1 MKFKNLSLSFFSI
14 VILLLLIEIILR
26 ITGSV
31 PRKINDFTL
40 NEPLTNIPDDVLGW
54 SSKVGQ
60 HKFNPWSQDGKTTYL
75 TIQEDKSRFTGTNNM
90 NEKIVFIGGSVTLGW
105 AVSDHETFASIIQNK
120 TNNYKI
126 LNYGVGGYGAYQSL
140 LLLEKIFKNKNEI
153 KLVIYGYIPHHEVRN
168 VAAGSWMYLLNYFSK
183 RGFVKLPYASI
194 DKNKNLIKNNPIQ
207 YINLPFG
214 DKSALIAK
222 LEKRIMKIKSYSR
235 EKKQFEISKAIIK
248 EMVKISE
255 KNNSKFKLL
264 ILENLTDSKL
274 KKYSKFVSENN
285 ISMIN
290 CRAPQ
295 GEKYIVKGDGH
306 PSYDAHQIIAD
317 CIYKKVEILN
327 SK

>member
-1 MKFKNLSLSFFSI
+1 MKFKNLSLLFFSI
-14 VILLLLIEIILR
+14 IILLLLIEIILR
-26 ITGSV
+26 TTGSE
-31 PRKINDFTL
+31 PRKINNFTL
-40 NEPLTNIPDDVLGW
+40 NEPLTNTPDDVLGW
-54 SSKVGQ
+54 SPKVGH

-75 TIQEDKSRFTGTNNM
+75 TIQEDKSRFTGSKNINK
-90 NEKIVFIGGSVTLGW
+90 KIVFIGGSVTLGW
-105 AVSDHETFASIIQNK
+105 AVSDHETFTSIIQNK
-120 TNNYKI
+120 TNNYKV
-126 LNYGVGGYGAYQSL
+126 LNYGAGGYGGYQSL
-140 LLLEKIFKNKNEI
+140 LWLEKIFKNNNEI

-168 VAAGSWMYLLNYFSK
+168 VAAGSWMYLLSYFST
-183 RGFVKLPYASI
+183 RGFVKVPYASI
-194 DKNKNLIKNNPIQ
+194 DKNNNLIKNKPIE

-222 LEKRIMKIKSYSR
+222 LEKRIMKLKSYSR
-235 EKKQFEISKAIIK
+235 EKKKFEISKAIIN

-274 KKYSKFVSENN
+274 KKYSKFVKENN

-295 GEKYIVKGDGH
+295 GEGYYVKGDGH
-306 PSYDAHQIIAD
+306 PSYLAHQKIAN
-317 CIYKKVEILN
+317 CIYEKVEILN